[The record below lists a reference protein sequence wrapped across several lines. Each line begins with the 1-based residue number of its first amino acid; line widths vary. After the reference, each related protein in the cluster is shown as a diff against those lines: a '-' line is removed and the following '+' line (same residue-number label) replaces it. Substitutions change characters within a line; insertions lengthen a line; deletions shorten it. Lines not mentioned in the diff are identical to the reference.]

1 MRRTENDLIRKGDNM
16 INFETALLGLMIVS
30 ALTGLVTEGIK
41 KILTEF
47 NVNYY
52 ANTLAGIVST
62 ALSACLGIA
71 YIIIQEIPFTAP
83 VIVYIIGMAFLG
95 WLCAMVGYDKIV
107 QVITQIKT
115 PSGKE

>member
-1 MRRTENDLIRKGDNM
+1 M

-41 KILTEF
+41 KVLAEF
-47 NVNYY
+47 NVTYY

-62 ALSACLGIA
+62 ALSACMGIG
-71 YIIIQEIPFTAP
+71 YVVIKEIPFTAP
-83 VIVYIIGMAFLG
+83 IVVYIIGLAFLG

>member
-1 MRRTENDLIRKGDNM
+1 M
-16 INFETALLGLMIVS
+16 INFETALIGLMIVS

-41 KILTEF
+41 KVLTEF
-47 NVNYY
+47 NVKYY

-71 YIIIQEIPFTAP
+71 YVVINEMPFTAP
-83 VIVYIIGMAFLG
+83 IVVYIIGLAFLG

-107 QVITQIKT
+107 QVITQFKT